1 MRGHRSRVSISSQLT
16 AKKTSSSTEA
26 LASLAWIGTPP
37 AGTPISTS
45 CIPSHYTKSN
55 SVPLNQDI
63 NISMAVDE
71 NLPDEVVVERLEIIR
86 KQTRKD
92 KHSPGTTS
100 LGLAGTP
107 PSSKQGFSLS
117 GFQLREHSTPNTGST
132 CQAEESE
139 YVQESL
145 PASMIPDD
153 ADLDSDDSAV
163 WRTARKALFCI
174 REIIRTERKYQEAL
188 KALLAGQVR
197 HYYDVSGMP
206 WLRCIYLDSEPT
218 TTANV
223 VVPSRPHTSIRSVVE
238 GLH

>member
-1 MRGHRSRVSISSQLT
+1 MRGHHSKVSVSSPLT

-37 AGTPISTS
+37 AGTPISTY

-55 SVPLNQDI
+55 ASPINQDI

-86 KQTRKD
+86 KQTRKN

-107 PSSKQGFSLS
+107 PSSKQRFSLS
-117 GFQLREHSTPNTGST
+117 GFQLREHLTPNTAST

-139 YVQESL
+139 HVHESS
-145 PASMIPDD
+145 PTSMILDD
-153 ADLDSDDSAV
+153 TDLDSDDAAV
-163 WRTARKALFCI
+163 WHTARKALFCI

-197 HYYDVSGMP
+197 HYYDISGMP
-206 WLRCIYLDSEPT
+206 WLKCIYLDSEPT
-218 TTANV
+218 TSVNV